1 MQTRAVVAKV
11 FYVLSAMCFC
21 ACLGRAQ
28 MLISADQ
35 EDSIHTGKMHTH
47 VNISGNG
54 HLDATTRSW
63 ADNISGFTGSVAV
76 VVLDQSQR
84 LLWVSGTQVCGVS
97 GFSHRTCDWS
107 DTVPADK
114 LSQIRY
120 IAIKHKYTPKR
131 EDLGAW
137 LQGLGN
143 DISRELAGLVHD
155 VESFSIGSSH
165 GAVAGAPPPPHQ
177 QCQSSGS
184 QSSVICPFD
193 LTWDMGAARESS
205 GVFSGVDANGLPVNP
220 LWRYQEDQ
228 KDHPLDPL
236 PDFKKICGPSFP
248 NKFSVNYSTL
258 AELCT
263 SQQPTT
269 DFPSTGLSALYCP
282 LSSGGV
288 MTGHLNWGL
297 ATYVG
302 TLDWEEYESVDGD
315 FNFKLKTPN
324 NAALTELNVA
334 DNYGLHLEFNNFET
348 ILNFRTPFWTTL
360 YNNMGC
366 TAGLNCK
373 PNSEALATVT
383 DKLAVATGLI
393 GIDGVH
399 GGYTESH
406 PVFSLA
412 IRTQDQGV
420 TGAVDESWAFF
431 LRNNGREGDCSSLA
445 HYWNG
450 LPEAGNGGAWYFIQL
465 PAPPGATG
473 VSVVPS
479 SSEVWTNLS
488 GITGPV
494 ITKDSE
500 WTYIGFQLPSPESGP
515 ELDGQISL
523 HYTLPSGAPP
533 PAHSPMAARTSARLV
548 KANPIDIDGDGWEEL
563 RKRITNP
570 ADLKTFDDT
579 LQAERLATVRPK
591 PHTLQL
597 HVPATI
603 APHHPLELTTAGHKG
618 ILTRDRAVQDPVLA
632 SARNA
637 LDQKMLRVIPKANLP
652 PNVDLKQLPRR

>member
-1 MQTRAVVAKV
+1 MQTRAVAKV

-47 VNISGNG
+47 VNISGDG

-193 LTWDMGAARESS
+193 LIWDMGAARESS

-220 LWRYQEDQ
+220 LWYCQ
-228 KDHPLDPL
+228 KDPQCPKETPSGL
-236 PDFKKICGPSFP
+236 PDFKKKCAP
-248 NKFSVNYSTL
+248 NGKLNYSTL
-258 AELCT
+258 AADCT

-269 DFPSTGLSALYCP
+269 DFPGGGLSAAYCP
-282 LSSGGV
+282 LSSNEV
-288 MTGHLNWGL
+288 MPGHLNWGL

-315 FNFKLKTPN
+315 VNFKLLTPN
-324 NAALTELNVA
+324 NAALTDLNIS
-334 DNYGLHLEFNNFET
+334 DNYGLHLEFNQFET
-348 ILNFRTPFWTTL
+348 ISNFRAPFWTTL
-360 YNNMGC
+360 FSNMGC
-366 TAGLNCK
+366 TVGLDCT
-373 PNSEALATVT
+373 PNNAALASVSGKLTV
-383 DKLAVATGLI
+383 VTGLI

-412 IRTQDQGV
+412 IRTQEQKLG
-420 TGAVDESWAFF
+420 GAVVDSWAFF
-431 LRNNGREGDCSSLA
+431 LRNSGGEGDCSSHM
-445 HYWNG
+445 HYWDSN
-450 LPEAGNGGAWYFIQL
+450 NGGSWYFIQL
-465 PAPPGATG
+465 PAPLGATE
-473 VSVVPS
+473 VNVVPAGTG
-479 SSEVWTNLS
+479 VWTNQP

-494 ITKDSE
+494 ITNDSK
-500 WTYIGFQLPSPESGP
+500 WTYIGFQLPNPESGP

-523 HYTLPSGAPP
+523 QYTLPGGAPP
-533 PAHSPMAARTSARLV
+533 PPPITARTSARLV
-548 KANPIDIDGDGWEEL
+548 KANPVDVYGDGWEEL
-563 RKRITNP
+563 RKRIANP
-570 ADLKTFDDT
+570 ADVKTFEDT
-579 LQAERLATVRPK
+579 LRAQQAAMVKPR
-591 PHTLQL
+591 PHTIQL
-597 HVPATI
+597 HVAATI
-603 APHHPLELTTAGHKG
+603 APHHPLPLTTAGHKG
-618 ILTRDRAVQDPVLA
+618 ILTRARGVQDPVLA